1 MNSSQTPTSNDRLD
15 HQTLFCFEEK
25 NMIFAIR
32 RSGHHQTLVE
42 FPDRLTFEAALKD
55 KATGIDRQM
64 SIEAAFRW
72 VKDGREHETG
82 LYWMD
87 HEIAYAGPDNDA

>member
-1 MNSSQTPTSNDRLD
+1 
-15 HQTLFCFEEK
+15 
-25 NMIFAIR
+25 MIFAIR

-42 FPDRLTFEAALKD
+42 FPDRSSFEAVRID
-55 KATGIDRQM
+55 KISGIDRQV
-64 SIEAAFRW
+64 STEVAFRW

-87 HEIAYAGPDNDA
+87 DEIAYSSPQNRV